1 MYMVYARE
9 LLFIFF
15 DMGFKSAVYV
25 WEFNL
30 FHSILVVE
38 YKREI
43 MIYSKESYVKD
54 ICNAFC
60 TALHPCRQSIDMKPF
75 RSFFAM

>member
-1 MYMVYARE
+1 
-9 LLFIFF
+9 
-15 DMGFKSAVYV
+15 
-25 WEFNL
+25 
-30 FHSILVVE
+30 
-38 YKREI
+38 

-60 TALHPCRQSIDMKPF
+60 TALHPCRQSIAMKPF